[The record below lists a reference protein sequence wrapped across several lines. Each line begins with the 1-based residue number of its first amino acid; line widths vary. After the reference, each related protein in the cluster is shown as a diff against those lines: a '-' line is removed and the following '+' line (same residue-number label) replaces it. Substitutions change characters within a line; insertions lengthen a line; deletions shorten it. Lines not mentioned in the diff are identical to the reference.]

1 MQPIS
6 HRMSHESVPLNL
18 FILRLD
24 MANISETELNKKR
37 YWSQILDKLHT
48 MPITTD
54 EHAFKLAHVCYMRAT
69 ATNEES
75 DMENIY
81 KMAAIEVVATEGFNK

>member
-1 MQPIS
+1 MVY
-6 HRMSHESVPLNL
+6 E
-18 FILRLD
+18 FITLGIVNLRLD
-24 MANISETELNKKR
+24 MTNISEAELNKKR

-54 EHAFKLAHVCYMRAT
+54 EHAFKLAHICYMRAT

-75 DMENIY
+75 DMENLY
-81 KMAAIEVVATEGFNK
+81 KMAATEVVLTEGFNK

>member
-1 MQPIS
+1 MIY
-6 HRMSHESVPLNL
+6 E
-18 FILRLD
+18 FIALGIVNLRLD
-24 MANISETELNKKR
+24 MANISEAELNKKR

-54 EHAFKLAHVCYMRAT
+54 EHAFKLAHICYMRAT

-75 DMENIY
+75 DMENLY
-81 KMAAIEVVATEGFNK
+81 KMAATEVVATEGFNK

>member
-1 MQPIS
+1 MIY
-6 HRMSHESVPLNL
+6 E
-18 FILRLD
+18 FIVLGIVNLRLD
-24 MANISETELNKKR
+24 MANISEAELNKKR

-54 EHAFKLAHVCYMRAT
+54 EHAFKLAHICYMRAT

-75 DMENIY
+75 DMENLY
-81 KMAAIEVVATEGFNK
+81 KMAATEVVLTEGFNK